1 MKIISSQQTIT
12 RKLPFK
18 AETQINQEHSGQK
31 PSEQKV
37 NSAEKQQESK
47 AKFSFPVLA
56 TTIAGTLI
64 PILFIRKHQIKSGK
78 ISGFN
83 KESLKNLNFLKKAE
97 TVLRSFDIDYTSKEM
112 LMVSSGSVLGGLVG
126 GLSFDKNKERA
137 NKIAKVKESVFQM
150 FNVAVPLLISDQ
162 IVKFT
167 KKKHLEKKPL
177 VQLATAIIA
186 IGIGMPIAAK
196 ISKTINNNVID
207 KENPDKR
214 KLRIRDAFVH
224 VDDFAGVLVLS
235 GVSYAN
241 VIKRVLPFLYGMCG
255 YEAGTKKS

>member
-1 MKIISSQQTIT
+1 MKIISSQSPII

-18 AETQINQEHSGQK
+18 AETPIEQK

-37 NSAEKQQESK
+37 NSAEKKHESK
-47 AKFSFPVLA
+47 KKFNFPVLA
-56 TTIAGTLI
+56 TTIAGTIIPMLI
-64 PILFIRKHQIKSGK
+64 IRKQQIKNGK
-78 ISGFN
+78 LSDFSR
-83 KESLKNLNFLKKAE
+83 ESLKNLNLKDKVK
-97 TVLRSFDIDYTSKEM
+97 TVLKSFDIDYTSKEM
-112 LMVSSGSVLGGLVG
+112 LMTASGSVVG
-126 GLSFDKNKERA
+126 GLTGGLLFDKNKENRTA
-137 NKIAKVKESVFQM
+137 KIKEAIFQI
-150 FNVAVPLLISDQ
+150 FNVSVPLLIGDQ

-177 VQLATAIIA
+177 VQLATAIFA
-186 IGIGMPIAAK
+186 IGTGMPIAAK
-196 ISKTINNNVID
+196 ISKTINNKIID
-207 KENPDKR
+207 KEHPDKR

-235 GVSYAN
+235 GVKYAD